1 MLADLERLIALQPIE
16 TERAAVARTVH
27 DIPQRQAELDA
38 RAGSAR
44 AAVDAAKATHTSLST
59 ERRNAEKEMA
69 SAEARLAKFRDQ
81 QSAVKTNKEY
91 QAMLHEIE
99 TAKADVDKWQ
109 EQVLIKMDEVDA
121 AAASLKQAEAALTVV
136 ETDIAAE
143 VTTLDAERTVAEARL
158 SALDTERKTLASQ
171 IEEPRAL
178 IIFDGLVKSRKTAAL
193 SQAIDG
199 LCIECRVRLRPQ
211 VFAEVRRN
219 DQIRQCDNCQR
230 ILYYIPPPAAAPA
243 AEPAGA

>member
-1 MLADLERLIALQPIE
+1 MLADLERLIALQHIE
-16 TERAAVARTVH
+16 TERATVARTVH

-121 AAASLKQAEAALTVV
+121 AAASLKQAEAALKVV
-136 ETDIAAE
+136 ETEIAAE
-143 VTTLDAERTVAEARL
+143 VKTLDAERTVAEARL

>member
-1 MLADLERLIALQPIE
+1 VKALDSER
-16 TERAAVARTVH
+16 
-27 DIPQRQAELDA
+27 
-38 RAGSAR
+38 S
-44 AAVDAAKATHTSLST
+44 
-59 ERRNAEKEMA
+59 
-69 SAEARLAKFRDQ
+69 
-81 QSAVKTNKEY
+81 
-91 QAMLHEIE
+91 
-99 TAKADVDKWQ
+99 
-109 EQVLIKMDEVDA
+109 
-121 AAASLKQAEAALTVV
+121 
-136 ETDIAAE
+136 
-143 VTTLDAERTVAEARL
+143 VAESRL
-158 SALDTERKTLASQ
+158 SALDLERKALASQ

-230 ILYYIPPPAAAPA
+230 ILYYIPPPAAATA